1 MTDLLLPM
9 TPYQNSGEKIM
20 SIFTKVRQAFQS
32 LLEATQRLIRYMSE
46 AVTRIFSPTDD
57 QYPETGVQPFEGDLS
72 AQNNRRHQT
81 W

>member
-1 MTDLLLPM
+1 
-9 TPYQNSGEKIM
+9 M

-32 LLEATQRLIRYMSE
+32 LLEAIQRLIGYMSG

-57 QYPETGVQPFEGDLS
+57 RYPETGVQPFEGDLS
-72 AQNNRRHQT
+72 DQNNSRRHQT